1 MTREA
6 VPPPPIGGPGR
17 TAPVDA
23 VPHVGDSAPGDP
35 VDPAPRPAAGGASA
49 DAAGVRGAVIT
60 VSDRCSRGEAEDRS
74 GPLAAALLAEVGVAA
89 AVVVVPDGAESV
101 RAAVR
106 GALDDG
112 ARLVLTTGGTG
123 VGPRDAT
130 PEGTRPLLAR
140 ELPGVAEAIRARGAA
155 AVPFAVLSRGL
166 AGIAAG
172 AAGEALVVNVPGS
185 PGAVRDAVAVLAP
198 LVPHVLDQLGGGA
211 H

>member
-1 MTREA
+1 M
-6 VPPPPIGGPGR
+6 
-17 TAPVDA
+17 
-23 VPHVGDSAPGDP
+23 
-35 VDPAPRPAAGGASA
+35 
-49 DAAGVRGAVIT
+49 T